1 MIFIIIYFRN
11 HTKLIISKIKKFTKK
26 NNDFFNLN
34 DQKTLNFIQKIK

>member
-1 MIFIIIYFRN
+1 MIFFIIYFHN
-11 HTKLIISKIKKFTKK
+11 HTKFIISKFIKSSPK